1 MEEIMSQDYNL
12 EISKYIDKFEGTK
25 KERLAVIRNLIHESV
40 PEIKEKI
47 WARIPS
53 FYIEK
58 EMIQILAFKDH
69 INIFAN
75 QIINNKDALSK
86 YKITDKGTL
95 QIYDKQDIPMEILEK
110 IFIDSVI

>member
-1 MEEIMSQDYNL
+1 MSQDYNL

-25 KERLAVIRNLIHESV
+25 KERLIIIRDLIHKSV

-53 FYIEK
+53 FYIDK
-58 EMIQILAFKDH
+58 EMIQFLAFKDH

-75 QIINNKDALSK
+75 QIISNKDALSG
-86 YKITDKGTL
+86 YKVTDKGTL
-95 QIYDKQDIPMEILEK
+95 QIYDNQDIPIEILRK
-110 IFIDSVI
+110 IFVDSVI

>member
-1 MEEIMSQDYNL
+1 MSQDYNL

-25 KERLAVIRNLIHESV
+25 KERLIIIRHLIHKSV

-53 FYIEK
+53 FYIDK
-58 EMIQILAFKDH
+58 EMIQFLAFKDQ

-75 QIINNKDALSK
+75 QIISNKDALSG
-86 YKITDKGTL
+86 YKVTDKGTL
-95 QIYDKQDIPMEILEK
+95 QIYDNQDIPIEILRK